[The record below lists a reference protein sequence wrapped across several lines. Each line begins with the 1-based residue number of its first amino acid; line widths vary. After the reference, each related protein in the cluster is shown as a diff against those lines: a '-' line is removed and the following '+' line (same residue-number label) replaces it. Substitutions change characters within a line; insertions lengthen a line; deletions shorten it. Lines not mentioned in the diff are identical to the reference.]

1 MTPTLPPTKRPS
13 GMFGFTVV
21 WVGQIISLLGTSMTG
36 FAMTIWAYQKTNS
49 ATALALVGFFF
60 VAPMLVV
67 SPFAGAL
74 VDRSNRKLMMMVSDI
89 ASGIASLIILILYS
103 TGHLQIWHLF
113 ITSAFQGVFQSFQWP
128 AYSAAI
134 STMIPKQHYGRAN
147 GMLSLAD
154 TASNIFAPIL
164 AGSLLGIIGV
174 PGILII
180 DLSTFAFAIG
190 ALLLVAIPQPK
201 ITEEGRQARGN
212 IFKEAAFGFRYILI
226 RPPLLALQLI
236 FLTGNFLVGIPQ
248 AVQAAMVLANTGS
261 SEKAL
266 AYVNS
271 AGAVGGVIGGLVMSA
286 WGGPKRRVHGVL
298 MGWFISSLLGIVL
311 MGFSRSIPFWA
322 AAAFFGMFFIPIVN
336 GSNQAIWQAKVPP
349 DLQGKVF
356 SIRRLIAW
364 FVSPLAMLVAGP
376 LSDKVLEPAMRN
388 PESFLA
394 GSVGWLVGTGPGRGM
409 ALLFIIG
416 GSLAAIVTLGG
427 YMFKVL
433 READTLLPD
442 HDEIPAALEVV
453 PPVIAPEER
462 LDRMQELLAA
472 RNHWAA
478 EPESPEKELALRAIG
493 NSLRKLGQGVINPP
507 EAA

>member
-1 MTPTLPPTKRPS
+1 MNTSQPSTNRPT
-13 GMFGFTVV
+13 GMFGFTIV
-21 WVGQIISLLGTSMTG
+21 WIGQIISLLGTSMTG
-36 FAMTIWAYQKTNS
+36 FAMTIWAYEKTNA

-60 VAPMLVV
+60 VAPMLVA

-74 VDRSNRKLMMMVSDI
+74 VDRSNRKMMMMVSDI
-89 ASGIASLIILILYS
+89 ASGIASLIILILYTS
-103 TGHLQIWHLF
+103 GHLQIWHLY

-174 PGILII
+174 PGILLI
-180 DLSTFAFAIG
+180 DLGTFIFAIS
-190 ALLLVAIPQPK
+190 ALLVVHIPQPR
-201 ITEEGRQARGN
+201 ITEEGRQAQGN
-212 IFKEAAFGFRYILI
+212 IFKEAMFGFRYILT
-226 RPPLLALQLI
+226 RPSLLALQLV
-236 FLTGNFLVGIPQ
+236 FLTGNFFIGVPM

-271 AGAVGGVIGGLVMSA
+271 AGAVGGVVGGLVMSA
-286 WGGPKRRVHGVL
+286 WGGPKKRVHGVL
-298 MGWFISSLLGIVL
+298 LGWFVASLLGTVV
-311 MGFSRSIPFWA
+311 MGFGRTIPVWA
-322 AAAFFGMFFIPIVN
+322 VAAFMGVFFVPIIN

-376 LSDKVLEPAMRN
+376 VSDKVLEPAMRN
-388 PESFLA
+388 PQSTLA
-394 GSVGWLVGTGPGRGM
+394 STLGWLVGTGPGRGM

-416 GSLAAIVTLGG
+416 GGLAAVVGISG
-427 YMFKVL
+427 YAFRVL

-442 HDEIPAALEVV
+442 HDELPLAV
-453 PPVIAPEER
+453 PHDTRVI
-462 LDRMQELLAA
+462 RMRELLEA
-472 RNHWAA
+472 RNHWITQPST
-478 EPESPEKELALRAIG
+478 PERELALKDIS
-493 NSLRKLGQGVINPP
+493 NSLRKLGQGSV
-507 EAA
+507 

>member
-1 MTPTLPPTKRPS
+1 MDHLQPSAKRPT
-13 GMFGFTVV
+13 GMFGFTIV
-21 WVGQIISLLGTSMTG
+21 WIGQIVSLLGTSMTG
-36 FAMTIWAYQKTNS
+36 FAMTIWAYEKTNA

-60 VAPMLVV
+60 VAPMLVA

-74 VDRSNRKLMMMVSDI
+74 VDRSNRKLMMMISDI
-89 ASGIASLIILILYS
+89 ASGIGSLAILILYT
-103 TGHLQIWHLF
+103 TGHLQIWHLY
-113 ITSAFQGVFQSFQWP
+113 IVVAFQGVFQSFQWP

-134 STMIPKQHYGRAN
+134 STMIPKEHYGRAN

-174 PGILII
+174 PGILLI
-180 DLSTFAFAIG
+180 DLGTFVFAIG
-190 ALLLVAIPQPK
+190 ALILVHIPQPRV
-201 ITEEGRQARGN
+201 TEEGKQAQGS
-212 IFKEAAFGFRYILI
+212 IFKEAVFGFRYILS
-226 RPPLLALQLI
+226 RPSLLALQLV
-236 FLTGNFLVGIPQ
+236 FLTGNFVTGIPG
-248 AVQAAMVLANTGS
+248 AVQAAMVLANTS
-261 SEKAL
+261 SNEKAL

-298 MGWFISSLLGIVL
+298 MGWFICSLLGNVL
-311 MGFSRSIPFWA
+311 MGFGRVIPVWA
-322 AAAFFGMFFIPIVN
+322 VAAFTGMFFVPIIN

-388 PESFLA
+388 PQSTLA
-394 GSVGWLVGTGPGRGM
+394 LTLGGLIGTGPGRGM

-416 GSLAAIVTLGG
+416 GILACLVGLGG
-427 YMFKVL
+427 YTVRIL

-442 HDEIPAALEVV
+442 HDTIPSAFVAA
-453 PPVIAPEER
+453 P
-462 LDRMQELLAA
+462 D
-472 RNHWAA
+472 
-478 EPESPEKELALRAIG
+478 
-493 NSLRKLGQGVINPP
+493 
-507 EAA
+507 

>member
-1 MTPTLPPTKRPS
+1 MNTSQTSSNRPT

-21 WVGQIISLLGTSMTG
+21 WIGQIFSLLGTSMTG
-36 FAMTIWAYQKTNS
+36 FAMTIWAYEKTNS

-60 VAPMLVV
+60 VAPMLIA

-74 VDRSNRKLMMMVSDI
+74 VDRSNRKMMMMLSDI
-89 ASGIASLIILILYS
+89 ASGIATFVILILYT
-103 TGHLQIWHLF
+103 TGHLQIWHLY

-164 AGSLLGIIGV
+164 AGSLLGI
-174 PGILII
+174 LLI
-180 DLSTFAFAIG
+180 DLGTLTLAIS
-190 ALLLVAIPQPK
+190 ALLLVHIPQPR
-201 ITEEGRQARGN
+201 ITEEGRQAKGN
-212 IFKEAAFGFRYILI
+212 IFKEAVFGFRYILT
-226 RPPLLALQLI
+226 RPSLLALQLV
-236 FLTGNFLVGIPQ
+236 FLTGNFFIGIPN
-248 AVQAAMVLANTGS
+248 AVQAAMILANTGS
-261 SEKAL
+261 NEKAL

-271 AGAVGGVIGGLVMSA
+271 AGAVGGVLGGLVMSA

-298 MGWFISSLLGIVL
+298 MGWFVASLLGGVM
-311 MGFSRSIPFWA
+311 MGFARSIPFWA
-322 AAAFFGMFFIPIVN
+322 VAAFMGVFFVPIIN

-349 DLQGKVF
+349 DLQGRVF

-376 LSDKVLEPAMRN
+376 MADKVLEPAMRN
-388 PESFLA
+388 PQSFLA
-394 GSVGWLVGTGPGRGM
+394 SSIGWAIGTGPGRGM

-416 GSLAAIVTLGG
+416 GAVAALIGISG
-427 YMFKVL
+427 YAFRIL

-442 HDEIPAALEVV
+442 HDEIPSA
-453 PPVIAPEER
+453 PAPEER
-462 LDRMQELLAA
+462 LSRMQELLEE
-472 RNHWAA
+472 RNHWATQPVT
-478 EPESPEKELALRAIG
+478 PERELALKAIS
-493 NSLRKLGQGVINPP
+493 NSLRKLGQGGV
-507 EAA
+507 

>member
-1 MTPTLPPTKRPS
+1 MSILHPPTEQAASKRPT
-13 GMFGFTVV
+13 GMFGFTIV
-21 WVGQIISLLGTSMTG
+21 WIGQIISLLGTSMTG
-36 FAMTIWAYQKTNS
+36 FAMTIWAYEKTNA
-49 ATALALVGFFF
+49 ATALALIGFFF
-60 VAPMLVV
+60 VAPMLVA

-89 ASGIASLIILILYS
+89 ASGITSFIILILFV

-134 STMIPKQHYGRAN
+134 STMIPKKQYGRAD

-174 PGILII
+174 PGILLI
-180 DLSTFAFAIG
+180 DLGTFVFAIG
-190 ALLLVAIPQPK
+190 TLLFVYIPQPK
-201 ITEEGRQARGN
+201 ITEEGLQARGN
-212 IFKEAAFGFRYILI
+212 IFKEAVFGFHYILS
-226 RPPLLALQLI
+226 RPSLLALQLV
-236 FLTGNFLVGIPQ
+236 FLLGNFCSGVPG
-248 AVQAAMVLANTGS
+248 AVQAAMILANTGT

-266 AYVNS
+266 ALVNS
-271 AGAVGGVIGGLVMSA
+271 AGAVGGVVGGLVMSA

-298 MGWFISSLLGIVL
+298 MGWFIASLLGVVL
-311 MGFSRSIPFWA
+311 MGFARSIPMWA
-322 AAAFFGMFFIPIVN
+322 ITGFLGMFFVPIIN

-349 DLQGKVF
+349 DLQGRVF

-376 LSDKVLEPAMRN
+376 LSDQVLEPAMRN
-388 PESFLA
+388 PQSFLA
-394 GSVGWLVGTGPGRGM
+394 STLGWAVGTGPGRGM

-416 GSLAAIVTLGG
+416 GGLAAFITISG
-427 YMFKVL
+427 YAFRVL

-442 HDEIPAALEVV
+442 HDTLPAVS
-453 PPVIAPEER
+453 PPEER
-462 LDRMQELLAA
+462 LTRMQELLEQ

-478 EPESPEKELALRAIG
+478 QPATPEREQALKAISS
-493 NSLRKLGQGVINPP
+493 SLRKLGQGAINPP
-507 EAA
+507 ESV

>member
-1 MTPTLPPTKRPS
+1 MNTLPAPTEQDASKRPT
-13 GMFGFTVV
+13 GMFGFTIV
-21 WVGQIISLLGTSMTG
+21 WIGQIISLLGTSMTG
-36 FAMTIWAYQKTNS
+36 FAMTIWAYEKTNA

-60 VAPMLVV
+60 VAPMLIA

-89 ASGIASLIILILYS
+89 ASGIASFIILILFI
-103 TGHLQIWHLF
+103 TGNLQIWHLF

-174 PGILII
+174 PGILLI
-180 DLSTFAFAIG
+180 DLGTFVFAIG
-190 ALLLVAIPQPK
+190 ALLFVHIPQPQV
-201 ITEEGRQARGN
+201 TEEGRQARGN
-212 IFKEAAFGFRYILI
+212 IFKEAVFGFHYILS
-226 RPPLLALQLI
+226 RPSLLALQLV
-236 FLTGNFLVGIPQ
+236 FLTCNFFAGVPG
-248 AVQAAMVLANTGS
+248 AVQAAMILANTGS
-261 SEKAL
+261 NEKAL

-271 AGAVGGVIGGLVMSA
+271 AGAVGGVVGGLVMSA

-298 MGWFISSLLGIVL
+298 MGWFVASLLGSAL
-311 MGFSRSIPFWA
+311 MGFGRSIPIWA
-322 AAAFFGMFFIPIVN
+322 VAAFMGVFFVPIIN

-349 DLQGKVF
+349 DLQGRVF

-376 LSDKVLEPAMRN
+376 LADKVLEPAMRN
-388 PESFLA
+388 PQSLLA
-394 GSVGWLVGTGPGRGM
+394 SSLGWVIGIGPGRGM

-416 GSLAAIVTLGG
+416 GGMAALIGICG
-427 YMFKVL
+427 YAFRVL
-433 READTLLPD
+433 READALLPD
-442 HDEIPAALEVV
+442 HDTLPAVST
-453 PPVIAPEER
+453 PNER
-462 LDRMQELLAA
+462 LTRMQKLLEQ
-472 RNHWAA
+472 RNHWTTQPDT
-478 EPESPEKELALRAIG
+478 PERELALKAIS
-493 NSLRKLGQGVINPP
+493 NSLRKLGEGALNPP
-507 EAA
+507 DAV